1 MSSPPSIPSAT
12 FKIGNSV
19 SGVSSCGDP
28 FGGVVYAVDDALGLA
43 VLRAPGD
50 IQNSH
55 HVQIINCDATKTD
68 VKVLNSVSPPP
79 NSRREEEERAAL
91 PVIDKGR
98 QERRFETA
106 VKAAQFV
113 AGTNAIRSSL
123 DSMSFDRRRL
133 AFCAFLLAR
142 SWTSAHPVPSQ
153 NGMCCLI
160 VLFLCLFGT
169 SSLSVMYHSRERVFL
184 YPLTPLSL
192 SLSLSLSLMM
202 TNDDDANR

>member
-1 MSSPPSIPSAT
+1 MSSPSLPSTT
-12 FKIGNSV
+12 FKISNSV

-55 HVQIINCDATKTD
+55 HVQIINCDANKT

-79 NSRREEEERAAL
+79 NSRREEEDRAPL
-91 PVIDKGR
+91 PIIDKGR

-113 AGTNAIRSSL
+113 AGTNAILSSL
-123 DSMSFDRRRL
+123 DSISFDRRRL
-133 AFCAFLLAR
+133 AF
-142 SWTSAHPVPSQ
+142 
-153 NGMCCLI
+153 
-160 VLFLCLFGT
+160 
-169 SSLSVMYHSRERVFL
+169 RVFL
-184 YPLTPLSL
+184 S
-192 SLSLSLSLMM
+192 
-202 TNDDDANR
+202 A